1 MTPSSPTPMVHED
14 ARRWLVDRAAAPY
27 RAAGRFAWHFARGKL
42 GGDPV
47 FTALLERG
55 LVPRGARILDL
66 GCGQGLLG
74 PWLAAAGD
82 LEDAGGWPARWAQ
95 GPGRCPVHGIE
106 LMARDVERARRALG
120 PAAPVFQG
128 DIRTAAFPSSDA
140 VVILDVLHYV
150 ALAEQEAVL
159 ARAREAL
166 PPGGTLLLRV
176 GDAGA
181 GWRYRASQ
189 WVDAAVTLARGHR
202 APPVHGRVLRD
213 WLALLE
219 RLGLP
224 AQAVPMSEGTPFAN
238 VLLVG
243 RRS

>member
-1 MTPSSPTPMVHED
+1 MNTMALAPMAHQD

-47 FTALLERG
+47 FTALLQRG
-55 LVPRGARILDL
+55 LVPREARVLDL

-74 PWLAAAGD
+74 PWLEAAAH
-82 LEDAGGWPARWAQ
+82 LEDAGGWPAQWSR
-95 GPGRCPVHGIE
+95 GPGRCHVHGIE
-106 LMARDVERARRALG
+106 LMARDVRRAHLALG
-120 PAAPVFQG
+120 PAAAVFQG
-128 DIRTAAFPSSDA
+128 DIRTTPFPASDT
-140 VVILDVLHYV
+140 VVILDVLHY
-150 ALAEQEAVL
+150 LGLTEQQEVL
-159 ARAREAL
+159 VRAREAL

-202 APPVHGRVLRD
+202 APPVHGRSLPA

-224 AQAVPMSEGTPFAN
+224 ARAVPMSEGTPFAN

-243 RRS
+243 QRR